1 MHSFIKTFRTS
12 SMFEEDIF
20 IMIMTK
26 ILQEI
31 ENNKRNEFSMLVLY

>member
-1 MHSFIKTFRTS
+1 
-12 SMFEEDIF
+12 MFEEDIF